1 MRGSGS
7 TAFSDLLAIEGVT
20 EALGLSYADSAG
32 LNSIIDNNM
41 PSQRPIFTRSEVVIG
56 GQAFDLFR
64 RPILD
69 CIKALYSNPEHSQYL
84 CFTPERHYT
93 DADRTMR
100 LYHDFN
106 TGRWWWDTQDA
117 IEKDKP
123 GATIV
128 PVIISSDKTQ
138 ITLFRNKSAYPVYLT
153 IGNLP
158 KEIRRK
164 PSQQGQVLLAY
175 LPSSRLEHITNKSA
189 RRRMVANLFHT
200 CMAEL
205 TAPLKEA
212 GLEGIIMQSGD
223 GVQRRCHP
231 ILAAY
236 VGDYPEQ
243 CLVTTCYYGDCPCC
257 KTEKEDLGLFPVSK
271 PYRDFEEA
279 LGAAMAIGTKEWT
292 DECLAANIKPIQHP
306 FWKDLPYMD
315 IFRSITPDI
324 LHQMYQG
331 VMKHLISWLTSI
343 CGADE
348 MDARVRRLPPNHNIR
363 IFHKGISSLSRVSGA
378 EHKQMCSFILGTVV
392 DVPGLTAPQSNAL
405 IAATRALLDFLYLA
419 CFPIHSS
426 SSLIALDESLA
437 DFHAKKDIFIT
448 LDVRKHFNFPK
459 LHFLSHYSRAI
470 KYFGTTDNYNTET
483 TERLHIDFT
492 KDAYRASN
500 HKDEYTQMTRW
511 LERREKIIQHTNYI
525 SWRLNNLDGSCIP
538 STSILPTCAQRTS
551 TDMKC
556 AFIPK
561 ITTHPTMK
569 SVTLSKLEDKGA
581 QGYGAVDF
589 TRALKR
595 FVVQFRNPHLQSN
608 IVDEYARF
616 IVLPFRT
623 LPIWHQVKFTNT
635 DLFGKKTLDSVS
647 AHPRRF
653 NSHGQVTQLSQF
665 DTALISLK
673 SGTEDHTIQDTRV
686 ARLRA
691 VFSLPEDKLDTLFP
705 ANCHPPKHL
714 AYVEWFSKFPRSH
727 EPHSRLYRVKKEIN
741 GDGTVAASVIPVEM
755 IIRSVHL
762 LPKWGGTVPSE
773 WTGETVLDLSPSFL
787 LNIFKDD
794 HSYYSFT
801 QLQ

>member
-1 MRGSGS
+1 MILIP
-7 TAFSDLLAIEGVT
+7 D
-20 EALGLSYADSAG
+20 D
-32 LNSIIDNNM
+32 
-41 PSQRPIFTRSEVVIG
+41 G
-56 GQAFDLFR
+56 G
-64 RPILD
+64 
-69 CIKALYSNPEHSQYL
+69 
-84 CFTPERHYT
+84 
-93 DADRTMR
+93 
-100 LYHDFN
+100 
-106 TGRWWWDTQDA
+106 
-117 IEKDKP
+117 
-123 GATIV
+123 
-128 PVIISSDKTQ
+128 
-138 ITLFRNKSAYPVYLT
+138 
-153 IGNLP
+153 
-158 KEIRRK
+158 
-164 PSQQGQVLLAY
+164 
-175 LPSSRLEHITNKSA
+175 
-189 RRRMVANLFHT
+189 
-200 CMAEL
+200 
-205 TAPLKEA
+205 
-212 GLEGIIMQSGD
+212 GIHSGD
-223 GVQRRCHP
+223 GVRRCCHP

-257 KTEKEDLGLFPVSK
+257 ETEKEDLGLFP
-271 PYRDFEEA
+271 
-279 LGAAMAIGTKEWT
+279 T

-306 FWKDLPYMD
+306 HGLDKDLPYMD
-315 IFRSITPDI
+315 IFCSITPDI

-343 CGADE
+343 CGANE
-348 MDARVRRLPPNHNIR
+348 MDACVHRLPPNHNIW
-363 IFHKGISSLSRVSGA
+363 IFHKGISLLSCVSGA
-378 EHKQMCSFILGTVV
+378 KHKQMCLFILGTVV
-392 DVPGLTAPQSNAL
+392 NVPGLTAPQSNAL
-405 IAATRALLDFLYLA
+405 ITATRALLDFLYLA

-448 LDVRKHFNFPK
+448 LNVRKHFNFPK

-470 KYFGTTDNYNTET
+470 KYFGTTDNYNTKT

-492 KDAYRASN
+492 KDAYQASN

-511 LERREKIIQHTNYI
+511 LEQCEKIIQHTSYI
-525 SWRLNNLDGSCIP
+525 SWRLGDLDGPFVP
-538 STSILPTCAQRTS
+538 SMSILPTCHTLTGAQRTS

-561 ITTHPTMK
+561 ITTHPTLK
-569 SVTLSKLEDKGA
+569 SVTLSKLEDKGVK
-581 QGYGAVDF
+581 GYGAVNF
-589 TRALKR
+589 TRALKQ

-608 IVDEYARF
+608 IIDEYAHF

-623 LPIWHQVKFTNT
+623 LPIWHQVKFTNM

-647 AHPRRF
+647 AHPRHF
-653 NSHGQVTQLSQF
+653 NSHGQVTQLLQF

-673 SGTEDHTIQDTRV
+673 SGTEDHTIQ
-686 ARLRA
+686 
-691 VFSLPEDKLDTLFP
+691 VFSLPEDELDTSFP

-727 EPHSRLYRVKKEIN
+727 KPHSRLYQVKKEIN
-741 GDGTVAASVIPVEM
+741 GDGTVAASVIPVEV

-794 HSYYSFT
+794 HSYYSLT